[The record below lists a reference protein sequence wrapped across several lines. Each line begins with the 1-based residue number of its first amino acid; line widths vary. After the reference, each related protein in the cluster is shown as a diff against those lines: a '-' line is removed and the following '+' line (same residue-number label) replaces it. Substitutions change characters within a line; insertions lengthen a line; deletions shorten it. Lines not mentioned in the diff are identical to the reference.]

1 MLTFNWKVRKAYIAN
16 RIILLLCTDHYC
28 ICLALTFHLV
38 RCMVQTVPG
47 NYFQKYKTVQYIA
60 KTVFLYCSFKDVTE
74 KGEKGSRIFVH

>member
-1 MLTFNWKVRKAYIAN
+1 
-16 RIILLLCTDHYC
+16 
-28 ICLALTFHLV
+28 
-38 RCMVQTVPG
+38 MVQTVPG